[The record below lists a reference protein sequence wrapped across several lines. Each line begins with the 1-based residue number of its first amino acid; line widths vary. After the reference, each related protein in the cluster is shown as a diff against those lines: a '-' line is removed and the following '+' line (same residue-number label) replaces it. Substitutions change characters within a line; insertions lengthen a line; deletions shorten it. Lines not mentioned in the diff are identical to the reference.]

1 MDIELLKEHI
11 LENNFIPTILEELG
25 CHHIR
30 HKDGY
35 YQCANPTGDN
45 PTAVCVYENTNLTT
59 VNYTRDITNGKS
71 FGSDIISLVEFYRQE
86 SFPYAVKWICDV
98 LDIDYYSNLDEELL
112 ESAKLTKMLLEIQSS
127 NLNNEDEEEKPLK
140 PIPEKIL
147 SYYKPYVNEMFNED
161 GVSYD
166 TQREFEIGYDELT
179 NRITIPIR
187 DDLGNLV
194 GVKARY
200 YYRTVPKD
208 EEKFIYIEKCAKSQ
222 ILYGLYKS
230 INFIKQRKR
239 VFVVEAEKGVQQLFD
254 KGYFEVVS
262 TGGSKV
268 TKCQIN
274 KLTRLCVPIIFV
286 FDKDITK
293 EKLDNLANRFIDG
306 TEVYALIDTI
316 GILDEKQSP
325 TDDIS
330 KFEFYSYFQYVL
342 KNIGLLYQY

>member
-1 MDIELLKEHI
+1 MDIEILKEHI

-30 HKDGY
+30 QKDGY
-35 YQCANPTGDN
+35 FQCANPDGDN
-45 PTAVCVYENTNLTT
+45 TTAVCVYENTNLTT
-59 VNYTRDITNGKS
+59 INYTRDISNGKNIHT
-71 FGSDIISLVEFYRQE
+71 DLISLVEFYKNE

-98 LDIDYYSNLDEELL
+98 LDIDYYSNLDEDLPKSL
-112 ESAKLTKMLLEIQSS
+112 QLTKLLVEMQSVDTDT
-127 NLNNEDEEEKPLK
+127 ETEKPLK

-147 SYYKPYVNEMFNED
+147 SYFEPYVNDMFCED
-161 GVSYD
+161 GVGYD
-166 TQREFEIGYDELT
+166 TQAEFEIGYDEFT

-200 YYRTVPKD
+200 FYRQVPED
-208 EEKFIYIEKCAKSQ
+208 EQKFMYIERCARSQ
-222 ILYGLYKS
+222 ILYGLYKT
-230 INFIKQRKR
+230 INFIKKAQR
-239 VFVVEAEKGVQQLFD
+239 VFVVEAEKGVQQLYD
-254 KGYFEVVS
+254 KGYFEAVA
-262 TGGSKV
+262 TGGSKIS
-268 TKCQIN
+268 KSQID

-293 EKLDNLANRFIDG
+293 EDLDDIASRFIDG

-316 GILDEKQSP
+316 GILNEKESP

-330 KFEFYSYFQYVL
+330 KFEQLLEKCMYRL
-342 KNIGLLYQY
+342 K

>member
-1 MDIELLKEHI
+1 MDIEILKEHI

-30 HKDGY
+30 KKDGY
-35 YQCANPTGDN
+35 FQCANPDGDN
-45 PTAVCVYENTNLTT
+45 TTAVCVYENTNLTT
-59 VNYTRDITNGKS
+59 INYTRDISNGKNIHT
-71 FGSDIISLVEFYRQE
+71 DLISLVEFYKNE

-98 LDIDYYSNLDEELL
+98 LDIDYYSNLDEDLPKSL
-112 ESAKLTKMLLEIQSS
+112 QLTKMLVEMQSVDTDT
-127 NLNNEDEEEKPLK
+127 ETEKPLK

-147 SYYKPYVNEMFNED
+147 SYFEPYVNDMFCED
-161 GVSYD
+161 GVGYD
-166 TQREFEIGYDELT
+166 TQVEFEIGYDEFT

-200 YYRTVPKD
+200 FYRQVPED
-208 EEKFIYIEKCAKSQ
+208 EQKFMYIEKCARSQ
-222 ILYGLYKS
+222 ILYGLYKT
-230 INFIKQRKR
+230 INFIKKAQR
-239 VFVVEAEKGVQQLFD
+239 VFVVEAEKGVQQLYD
-254 KGYFEVVS
+254 KGYFETVA
-262 TGGSKV
+262 TGGSKIS
-268 TKCQIN
+268 KSQID

-293 EKLDNLANRFIDG
+293 EELDDIASRFIDG

-316 GILDEKQSP
+316 GILNEKESP

-330 KFEFYSYFQYVL
+330 KFEQLLEKCMYRL
-342 KNIGLLYQY
+342 K

>member
-1 MDIELLKEHI
+1 MDIEILKEHI

-30 HKDGY
+30 KKDGY
-35 YQCANPTGDN
+35 FQCANPDGDN
-45 PTAVCVYENTNLTT
+45 TTAVCVYENTNLTT
-59 VNYTRDITNGKS
+59 INYTRDISNGKNIHT
-71 FGSDIISLVEFYRQE
+71 DLISLVEFYKNE

-98 LDIDYYSNLDEELL
+98 LDIDYYSNLDEDLPKSL
-112 ESAKLTKMLLEIQSS
+112 QLTKMLVEMQSVDTDT
-127 NLNNEDEEEKPLK
+127 ETEKPLK

-147 SYYKPYVNEMFNED
+147 SYFEPYVNDMFCED
-161 GVSYD
+161 GVGYD
-166 TQREFEIGYDELT
+166 TQVEFEIGYDEFT

-200 YYRTVPKD
+200 FYRQVPED
-208 EEKFIYIEKCAKSQ
+208 EQKFMYIEKCARSQ
-222 ILYGLYKS
+222 ILYGLYKT
-230 INFIKQRKR
+230 INFIKKAQR
-239 VFVVEAEKGVQQLFD
+239 VFVVEAEKGVQQLYD
-254 KGYFEVVS
+254 KGYFESVA
-262 TGGSKV
+262 TGGSKIS
-268 TKCQIN
+268 KNQID

-293 EKLDNLANRFIDG
+293 EELDDIASRFIDG

-316 GILDEKQSP
+316 GILNEKESP

-330 KFEFYSYFQYVL
+330 KFEQLLEKCMYKL
-342 KNIGLLYQY
+342 K

>member
-1 MDIELLKEHI
+1 MDIEILKEHI

-30 HKDGY
+30 KKDGY
-35 YQCANPTGDN
+35 FQCANPDGDN
-45 PTAVCVYENTNLTT
+45 TTAVCVYENTNLTT
-59 VNYTRDITNGKS
+59 INYTRDISNGKNIHT
-71 FGSDIISLVEFYRQE
+71 DLISLVEFYKNE

-98 LDIDYYSNLDEELL
+98 LDIDYYSNLDEDLPKSL
-112 ESAKLTKMLLEIQSS
+112 QLTKMLVEMQSVDTDT
-127 NLNNEDEEEKPLK
+127 EAEKPLK

-147 SYYKPYVNEMFNED
+147 SYFEPYVNDMFCED
-161 GVSYD
+161 GVGYD
-166 TQREFEIGYDELT
+166 TQVEFEIGYDEFT

-200 YYRTVPKD
+200 FYRQVPED
-208 EEKFIYIEKCAKSQ
+208 EQKFIYIEKCARSQ
-222 ILYGLYKS
+222 ILYGLYKT
-230 INFIKQRKR
+230 INFIKKAQR
-239 VFVVEAEKGVQQLFD
+239 VFVVEAEKGVQQLYD
-254 KGYFEVVS
+254 KGYFEAVA
-262 TGGSKV
+262 TGGSKIS
-268 TKCQIN
+268 KSQID

-293 EKLDNLANRFIDG
+293 EELDDIASRFIDG

-316 GILDEKQSP
+316 GILNEKESP

-330 KFEFYSYFQYVL
+330 KFEQLLEKCMYRL
-342 KNIGLLYQY
+342 K

>member
-1 MDIELLKEHI
+1 MDIEILKEHI

-30 HKDGY
+30 KKDGY
-35 YQCANPTGDN
+35 FQCANPDGDN
-45 PTAVCVYENTNLTT
+45 TTAVCVYENTNLTT
-59 VNYTRDITNGKS
+59 INYTRDISNGKNIHT
-71 FGSDIISLVEFYRQE
+71 DLISLVEFYKNE

-98 LDIDYYSNLDEELL
+98 LDIDYYSNLDEDLPKSL
-112 ESAKLTKMLLEIQSS
+112 QLTKMLVEMQSVDTDT
-127 NLNNEDEEEKPLK
+127 ETEKPLK

-147 SYYKPYVNEMFNED
+147 SYFEPYVNDMFCED
-161 GVSYD
+161 GVGYD
-166 TQREFEIGYDELT
+166 TQVEFEIGYDEFT

-200 YYRTVPKD
+200 FYRQVPED
-208 EEKFIYIEKCAKSQ
+208 EQKFMYIEKCARSQ
-222 ILYGLYKS
+222 ILYGLYKT
-230 INFIKQRKR
+230 INFIKKAQR
-239 VFVVEAEKGVQQLFD
+239 VFVVEAEKGVQQLYD
-254 KGYFEVVS
+254 KGYFEAVA
-262 TGGSKV
+262 TGGSKIS
-268 TKCQIN
+268 KSQID

-293 EKLDNLANRFIDG
+293 EDLDDIASRFIDG

-316 GILDEKQSP
+316 GILNEKESP

-330 KFEFYSYFQYVL
+330 KFEQLLERCMYRL
-342 KNIGLLYQY
+342 K